1 MVIVIGSGAGGS
13 LIAMELAKANIP
25 VTLQEMV

>member
-25 VTLQEMV
+25 VTTISV